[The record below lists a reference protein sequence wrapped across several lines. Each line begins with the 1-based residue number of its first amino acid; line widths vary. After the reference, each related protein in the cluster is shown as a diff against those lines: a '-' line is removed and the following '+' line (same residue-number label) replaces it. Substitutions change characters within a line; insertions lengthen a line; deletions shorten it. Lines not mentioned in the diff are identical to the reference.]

1 MSGAG
6 DWGTDKARGKLQSDT
21 PGQHTKRK
29 TEMNKTKIER
39 FKPYSDRKYPRCVDF
54 YIQFR
59 GGKGDRITSPENEKD
74 FNKAVKMIDAY
85 CKANK
90 IKQKPVYST
99 PAEGSSAFKVGLM
112 IDKTYSKTD
121 DYDRGVDLQPLYIEL
136 GKLKT
141 AEDHGGGWAESVS
154 EGLEVTTERECCSKC
169 EGKGC
174 DHCDGKGYH
183 TEGGEVYIMKKGT
196 YQRKVDGT
204 TADKMKK
211 DGWRLVAKE
220 GLNEKDK
227 IKYTKDF
234 QKSIDA
240 RTKEFREKVA
250 KLAYK
255 KQKNLQAQFPKLL
268 DISQID
274 NPLKGF
280 PYNERMTKEHTEEL
294 MDLLKTAN
302 GTDMSHEEL
311 MDSMTNWM
319 VAKGYTK

>member
-29 TEMNKTKIER
+29 TEMKTTKIER
-39 FKPYSDRKYPRCVDF
+39 FKPYFDRKYPRCVDF

-121 DYDRGVDLQPLYIEL
+121 DYDRGIDLQPLYVEL

-154 EGLEVTTERECCSKC
+154 EGL
-169 EGKGC
+169 
-174 DHCDGKGYH
+174 
-183 TEGGEVYIMKKGT
+183 EVYIMKKGT

-211 DGWRLVAKE
+211 DGWSLVAKE

-227 IKYTKDF
+227 IKYTKNF

-250 KLAYK
+250 KLLYK

-268 DISQID
+268 DISKID

-302 GTDMSHEEL
+302 NTDMPHQEL

>member
-121 DYDRGVDLQPLYIEL
+121 DYDRGVDLQPLYVEL

-154 EGLEVTTERECCSKC
+154 EGL
-169 EGKGC
+169 
-174 DHCDGKGYH
+174 
-183 TEGGEVYIMKKGT
+183 EVYIMKKGT

-211 DGWRLVAKE
+211 DGWSLVAKE

-227 IKYTKDF
+227 IKYTKNF

-250 KLAYK
+250 KLLYK

-268 DISQID
+268 DISKID

-302 GTDMSHEEL
+302 NTDMPHQEL

>member
-29 TEMNKTKIER
+29 TEMKTTKIER

-121 DYDRGVDLQPLYIEL
+121 DYDRGVDLQPLYVEL

-154 EGLEVTTERECCSKC
+154 EGL
-169 EGKGC
+169 
-174 DHCDGKGYH
+174 
-183 TEGGEVYIMKKGT
+183 EVYIMKKGT

-211 DGWRLVAKE
+211 DGWSLVAKE

-227 IKYTKDF
+227 IKYTKNF

-250 KLAYK
+250 KLLYK

-268 DISQID
+268 DISKID

-302 GTDMSHEEL
+302 NTDMPHQEL

>member
-21 PGQHTKRK
+21 PGQNIKRE

-121 DYDRGVDLQPLYIEL
+121 DYDRGIDLQPLYVEL

-154 EGLEVTTERECCSKC
+154 EEIQY
-169 EGKGC
+169 EGS
-174 DHCDGKGYH
+174 
-183 TEGGEVYIMKKGT
+183 EIYIMKKGT

-211 DGWRLVAKE
+211 DGWSLVAKE

-227 IKYTKDF
+227 IKYTKNF

-250 KLAYK
+250 KLLYK

-268 DISQID
+268 DISKID

-302 GTDMSHEEL
+302 NTDMPHQEL

>member
-21 PGQHTKRK
+21 PGQNIKRE
-29 TEMNKTKIER
+29 TEMKKTKIER

-141 AEDHGGGWAESVS
+141 AEDHGGGWAEAVS
-154 EGLEVTTERECCSKC
+154 EG
-169 EGKGC
+169 
-174 DHCDGKGYH
+174 Y
-183 TEGGEVYIMKKGT
+183 
-196 YQRKVDGT
+196 RKPT
-204 TADKMKK
+204 AAEIAADKKK
-211 DGWRLVAKE
+211 DGNKKDGNRYSRIKGKVYGNAMRKEE

>member
-6 DWGTDKARGKLQSDT
+6 DWGTDKARDKLQSDT
-21 PGQHTKRK
+21 PGQNIKRE
-29 TEMNKTKIER
+29 TEMKKTKLER

-54 YIQFR
+54 YVQFR
-59 GGKGDRITSPENEKD
+59 GGKGDRITSPENKKD

-99 PAEGSSAFKVGLM
+99 PEEGSSAYKVGLM

-141 AEDHGGGWAESVS
+141 AEDHGGGWAEAVS
-154 EGLEVTTERECCSKC
+154 EEVDVV
-169 EGKGC
+169 EGA
-174 DHCDGKGYH
+174 
-183 TEGGEVYIMKKGT
+183 EVYIMKKGT

-211 DGWRLVAKE
+211 DGWKLVARE

-227 IKYTKDF
+227 IKYTKNF
-234 QKSIDA
+234 QKSIDG

-268 DISQID
+268 DISKID

-294 MDLLKTAN
+294 MDLLKTAS
-302 GTDMSHEEL
+302 GTDMPHQEL

>member
-29 TEMNKTKIER
+29 TEMKTTKIER
-39 FKPYSDRKYPRCVDF
+39 FKPYFDRKYPRCVDF

-121 DYDRGVDLQPLYIEL
+121 DYDRGVDLQPLYVEL

-154 EGLEVTTERECCSKC
+154 EEIQY
-169 EGKGC
+169 EGS
-174 DHCDGKGYH
+174 
-183 TEGGEVYIMKKGT
+183 EIYIMKKGT

-211 DGWRLVAKE
+211 DGWSLVAKE

-227 IKYTKDF
+227 IKYTKNF

-250 KLAYK
+250 KLLYK

-268 DISQID
+268 DISKID

-302 GTDMSHEEL
+302 NTDMPHQEL

>member
-154 EGLEVTTERECCSKC
+154 EGLEV
-169 EGKGC
+169 
-174 DHCDGKGYH
+174 
-183 TEGGEVYIMKKGT
+183 YIMKKGT

-294 MDLLKTAN
+294 MNLLKTAN
-302 GTDMSHEEL
+302 GTDMTHKEL

>member
-1 MSGAG
+1 M
-6 DWGTDKARGKLQSDT
+6 
-21 PGQHTKRK
+21 K
-29 TEMNKTKIER
+29 TTKIER
-39 FKPYSDRKYPRCVDF
+39 FKPYFDRKYPRCVDF

-121 DYDRGVDLQPLYIEL
+121 DYDRGIDLQPLYVEL

-141 AEDHGGGWAESVS
+141 AEDHGGGWAEAVS
-154 EGLEVTTERECCSKC
+154 EEIQY
-169 EGKGC
+169 EGS
-174 DHCDGKGYH
+174 
-183 TEGGEVYIMKKGT
+183 EIYIMKKGT

-211 DGWRLVAKE
+211 DGWSLVAKE

-227 IKYTKDF
+227 IKYTKNF

-250 KLAYK
+250 KLLYK

-268 DISQID
+268 DISKID

-302 GTDMSHEEL
+302 NTDMPHQEL